1 MILVCSGQVHCVA
14 LRVSAV
20 IPPSTLPQN
29 MCRPAEIWYCLAT
42 TDEWITFTHPR
53 MLSTCCMFDLLCGFI
68 VQLLTKAA
76 EQATALGAIAIVF
89 ALLEVS
95 E

>member
-1 MILVCSGQVHCVA
+1 
-14 LRVSAV
+14 
-20 IPPSTLPQN
+20 
-29 MCRPAEIWYCLAT
+29 
-42 TDEWITFTHPR
+42 
-53 MLSTCCMFDLLCGFI
+53 MFDLLCGFI